1 MKKIL
6 ILIIFGIILGFLLK
20 TVAFEL
26 FTVPTDSMQPT
37 ILRGS
42 KIWVNKFFYWG
53 FDEKDIVAFNHRNEN
68 YVKRILAVPHDTVY
82 FDGSRY
88 TTHVVNYP
96 LFTVPNEGE
105 TVDLNPQNINFY
117 LPLIE
122 KYEGVQAGQVLDK
135 IYIEGKEVRKYTF
148 KNKYYFLQG
157 DNIAESIDSR
167 QWGLIPEY
175 AIFGK
180 IM

>member
-1 MKKIL
+1 MKNIL
-6 ILIIFGIILGFLLK
+6 ILISIGIASGLFLK
-20 TVAFEL
+20 TVVFEL
-26 FTVPTDSMQPT
+26 YTVPTDSMQPT

-42 KIWVNKFFYWG
+42 KIWVKKFFLG
-53 FDEKDIVAFNHRNEN
+53 DFEKKDIVAFSHNNEN
-68 YVKRILAVPHDTVY
+68 YVKRIMAMPHDTVY
-82 FDGSRY
+82 FDGRRY
-88 TTHVVNYP
+88 TTQAVNFS
-96 LFTVPNEGE
+96 LFTIPNKGK
-105 TVDLNPQNINFY
+105 TVDLNPQNIDFY

-135 IYIEGKEVRKYTF
+135 IYIEGKEVGKYTF
-148 KNKYYFLQG
+148 KNNYYFLQG

-180 IM
+180 IF